1 MHYRRLGAT
10 GLQLSALS
18 FGAWMTFG
26 RQVGRGQARELIAQA
41 WDSGINF
48 FDNAEAYANGEAERV
63 MGDVIA
69 DLRLPRDGYCVSSK
83 VFFGAAED
91 PRPTQRGLSR
101 KHVVEACHAALQRLR
116 VDYLDLYYCHRP
128 DPDTPL
134 VETVAAM
141 DLLVRQGKVLYWGTS
156 EWPESLI
163 REAARIARS
172 NHLAA
177 PVVEQPQYNLLHR
190 ERVELEYAPLYS
202 ELGLGTTIWSPL
214 ASGLL
219 TGKYT
224 DGIHRE
230 GRLALPDAGWLQRLV
245 VGNSEERRLQRAQRF
260 VQVATQLGEKP
271 APLAIAWCLRN
282 PHVSSVILGAS
293 GTGQLQENLAALEL
307 AGKYDEPVWRQL
319 EVAAAP

>member
-101 KHVVEACHAALQRLR
+101 KHVVDACHAALQRLR

-307 AGKYDEPVWRQL
+307 AGKYDEPVWRRL